1 MTAPSRGFHREERER
16 WIRAKYEQKLFLAPL
31 PCAELPLG
39 QHLLRATADEDL
51 RAVILLLAHGSRD
64 EVNETSGDVDGRT
77 ALHVACRR
85 GNVVLAQ
92 LLIWVGGR
100 APAGGAVGRARPDAG
115 RGGSGALGVPC
126 GREVSGVPHPSPR
139 TRDPARHAARAGVPT
154 TFIVL
159 VTVWVRRGWRRPG
172 LSYKGLPLFCFICLF
187 GVVGAP
193 GFLRSLLAQPFP
205 LAGACLKA
213 LG

>member
-1 MTAPSRGFHREERER
+1 MTAPSRGFRREERER

-100 APAGGAVGRARPDAG
+100 TPAGGAAGRARLDAG
-115 RGGSGALGVPC
+115 RSGSGALGVPC
-126 GREVSGVPHPSPR
+126 GREVSGVPPPPARGTLPGTQHVLAFPRRSSSWSPSGSGAVGGGLVCPTKDSPR
-139 TRDPARHAARAGVPT
+139 FVSFVCLGGRDKKLS
-154 TFIVL
+154 VL
-159 VTVWVRRGWRRPG
+159 HSFPVTKRDF
-172 LSYKGLPLFCFICLF
+172 SFT
-187 GVVGAP
+187 
-193 GFLRSLLAQPFP
+193 
-205 LAGACLKA
+205 
-213 LG
+213 